1 MTTWYDAKIC
11 DGEAL
16 SDLVTDEDS
25 LQLLSAHQPGENVFL
40 DMVDNEGKKTMLAC
54 KIASVQFNLGKVMYD
69 LAFKIEG
76 TDLYCI
82 SHGHRWGISKS
93 ISESGNL
100 DDENFE
106 ISKTIKAV

>member
-1 MTTWYDAKIC
+1 MSSWYDAKIC
-11 DGEAL
+11 DETEL
-16 SDLVTDEDS
+16 NELVTKDER
-25 LQLLSAHQPGENVFL
+25 LQLLSAHQPGDNVFL
-40 DMVDNEGKKTMLAC
+40 EMVDSEEKKIRLEC
-54 KIASVQFNLGKVMYD
+54 RIANVQFNLGKVMYD